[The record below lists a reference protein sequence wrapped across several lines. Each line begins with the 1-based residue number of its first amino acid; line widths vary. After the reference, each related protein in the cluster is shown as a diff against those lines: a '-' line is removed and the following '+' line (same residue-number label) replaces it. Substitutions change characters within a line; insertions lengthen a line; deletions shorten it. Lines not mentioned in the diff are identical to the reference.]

1 MKNKHELAK
10 ADNMKYNKSTIDVI
24 HAGLRGSYTLVSILK
39 ITLYSLFCFVTVQN
53 SLRLCLNKAE
63 IYCIKI
69 ILLILS
75 DGLIMVQFFHY
86 TLICFIKVKFPKYY
100 KNLS

>member
-10 ADNMKYNKSTIDVI
+10 ADNMAYNKSTIEVI

-63 IYCIKI
+63 IYCISI
-69 ILLILS
+69 FHMLLFLLILS
-75 DGLIMVQFFHY
+75 D
-86 TLICFIKVKFPKYY
+86 TLIRLQVKMS
-100 KNLS
+100 KNTI